1 MFVYDL
7 AVTMSKKNVPLET
20 ELINAIKEAISIA
33 NNSFSAIRY
42 QRTIEYVNQIDDYR
56 MHLRMKSKD
65 SINPTRSLSSLSRAL
80 VKNENT
86 KGSTILENYIY
97 NGSVFLSKTLGSSEE
112 VSSHISDTKMVQEI
126 ISMVFNQKTMNNR
139 DKDLSKECT
148 EAIRNIVIDY
158 INNKTDNSLQ

>member
-1 MFVYDL
+1 
-7 AVTMSKKNVPLET
+7 
-20 ELINAIKEAISIA
+20 
-33 NNSFSAIRY
+33 
-42 QRTIEYVNQIDDYR
+42 
-56 MHLRMKSKD
+56 MKSKD